1 MSWFLCCYKR
11 QTKYTKD
18 TNVLDS
24 VQNADSVPY
33 FTLKGQKLVGIPTNV
48 YDGDTFGIV
57 VDFHGTATKFR
68 CRSLG
73 YDSPEMKPL
82 LSNVH
87 RDKEI
92 ELAKQARNRFI
103 ELLTKQRTITVECFD
118 FDKYGRVLV
127 NIWNG
132 VDKETVNEI
141 MIREKH
147 GRPYDG
153 GKKEAWF

>member
-1 MSWFLCCYKR
+1 
-11 QTKYTKD
+11 
-18 TNVLDS
+18 
-24 VQNADSVPY
+24 
-33 FTLKGQKLVGIPTNV
+33 
-48 YDGDTFGIV
+48 
-57 VDFHGTATKFR
+57 
-68 CRSLG
+68 
-73 YDSPEMKPL
+73 MKPL

-103 ELLTKQRTITVECFD
+103 ELLTKQRTITVDCFE

-127 NIWNG
+127 NIYNG
-132 VDKETVNEI
+132 VDKESVNEI